1 MSINPGLAWYIAE
14 LTRTHRVLAQGG
26 LWGIFAAR
34 GGEHLAVNLVYSES
48 DTRRLARGTDAEI
61 REVFTH
67 AINQARR
74 EQGDI
79 ANEKL
84 QALAASYGLRHDRH
98 AWQTVVIE
106 RSAVV
111 YGWRAPNGI
120 DDAVGE
126 TDMDALG
133 FLSLAIPEL
142 LADIV
147 HGPGRGETA

>member
-1 MSINPGLAWYIAE
+1 MNIDPGLVWYIAE
-14 LTRTHRVLAQGG
+14 LTRTHRALAQGG

-34 GGEHLAVNLVYSES
+34 GGERLAVNLVYNET
-48 DTRRLARGTDAEI
+48 DTRRLARGTDADI

-74 EQGDI
+74 EHEDI
-79 ANEKL
+79 AIEKV
-84 QALAASYGLRHDRH
+84 QALAASYGLRRDRYT
-98 AWQTVVIE
+98 WQTVVIE

-120 DDAVGE
+120 DDAVGA

-133 FLSLAIPEL
+133 FLSLALPEL
-142 LADIV
+142 LADFV
-147 HGPGRGETA
+147 HGPGRGEAA